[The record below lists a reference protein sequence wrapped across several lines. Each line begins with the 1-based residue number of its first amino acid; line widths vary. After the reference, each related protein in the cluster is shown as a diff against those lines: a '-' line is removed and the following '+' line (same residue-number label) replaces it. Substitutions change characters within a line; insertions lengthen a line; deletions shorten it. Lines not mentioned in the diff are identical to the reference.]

1 MGVLANDAR
10 LHLTPRQG
18 TESQTTASFM
28 VRSTV
33 TIHAPS
39 GDGNYVAEVLPED
52 VEVTTHAPLGDG
64 NIA

>member
-1 MGVLANDAR
+1 
-10 LHLTPRQG
+10 
-18 TESQTTASFM
+18 M